1 MKKLNP
7 EWVRWCMAT
16 GELVEERSKLVNH
29 PHSLGEAWERGKLKD
44 YDERIA
50 KLRSSEPEHYVV
62 NI

>member
-1 MKKLNP
+1 
-7 EWVRWCMAT
+7 MAT

-50 KLRSSEPEHYVV
+50 KLRSSEPEHYMV